1 MRKKELIFKLI
12 INYKKYYHS
21 FLLIILFIHFIIPLI
36 IFGHI
41 GLIPHDSLETIA
53 SDYIISKLYKFN
65 FDYIDYLLNGSY
77 KWFFFETIFY
87 PINILYFFLDVK
99 RFFFVLYILKIIVGY
114 FTFFLLLKKLKF
126 TKFYSAIGG
135 ALFVTILSANHQSY
149 FDLAFMPYM
158 IYLLIKNKELKTKN
172 YLIVFFFGLN
182 GGLVHNIFSIS
193 LIPFLSI
200 FVFERKNLT
209 LIVKI
214 FLTFIAGLFITD
226 IHLFKIFFSEIP
238 FHRVDM
244 INSRPLIDLFFESLK
259 LPFFEFNISGYH
271 KIYRVFLI
279 LTISLS
285 LILFLFIKDKTLRNL
300 IILLMFVIFIRSFL
314 GTNYFTS
321 LFIGPLEALKGLNFM
336 RVDRIIPLLTT
347 TIIMF
352 TLKNIKSYKF
362 RSLFVILIMVS
373 IIFQQLAI
381 TGKKF
386 HSSIRSNIKDGKF
399 AELKKFKKDKN
410 ILGIIL
416 FITNKNN
423 YKNNEYNL
431 GNDKYSWENYFHYE
445 NYKIIK
451 ELVGD
456 NRVMSVGIDPLV
468 AVMNDIKVI
477 DGYHTLYYL
486 HYKYKFRKIIS
497 EEIKDNEFLKDYFDG
512 WGNRVYAF
520 YNDKENLKINFL
532 EAKKIGASFV
542 ISGFHIKNNK
552 LKLIKKINGENIY
565 IHSTSWQCYLCL
577 DSDAF
582 YLYKIIN

>member
-21 FLLIILFIHFIIPLI
+21 FLLIVLFIHLIIPLI

>member
-21 FLLIILFIHFIIPLI
+21 FLLIVLFIHLIIPLI

-41 GLIPHDSLETIA
+41 GLMPHDSLETIA

>member
-21 FLLIILFIHFIIPLI
+21 FLLIILFIHLIIPLI

-386 HSSIRSNIKDGKF
+386 HSSIRSNIKDAKF

>member
-1 MRKKELIFKLI
+1 MRKKELISKLI

-21 FLLIILFIHFIIPLI
+21 FLLIVLFIHFIIPLI

-41 GLIPHDSLETIA
+41 GLLPHDSLETIA
-53 SDYIISKLYKFN
+53 SDYVISKLYKFN

-99 RFFFVLYILKIIVGY
+99 KFFFVLYILKIIVGY

-149 FDLAFMPYM
+149 FDLAFMPYL

-200 FVFERKNLT
+200 FVFERKNFT
-209 LIVKI
+209 LLVKI
-214 FLTFIAGLFITD
+214 FLTFIAGLLITD
-226 IHLFKIFFSEIP
+226 IHLFKIFFSEMP

-244 INSRPLIDLFFESLK
+244 INSRPLVDLFFESLK

-271 KIYRVFLI
+271 KIYRIFLI

-285 LILFLFIKDKTLRNL
+285 LILFLFVKDKTLRNL

-336 RVDRIIPLLTT
+336 RVDRIIPLLTA

-362 RSLFVILIMVS
+362 CSLFVILIMVS

-410 ILGIIL
+410 ILGIIR
-416 FITNKNN
+416 FIINKNN

-451 ELVGD
+451 EVVGD

-486 HYKYKFRKIIS
+486 NYKYKFRKIIS

-542 ISGFHIKNNK
+542 ISGFHIKNDK

>member
-65 FDYIDYLLNGSY
+65 FDYIYYLLNGSY

-214 FLTFIAGLFITD
+214 YLTFIAGLFITD

-423 YKNNEYNL
+423 FKNNEYNL

-542 ISGFHIKNNK
+542 ISGFHIKNNN

>member
-1 MRKKELIFKLI
+1 M
-12 INYKKYYHS
+12 
-21 FLLIILFIHFIIPLI
+21 
-36 IFGHI
+36 
-41 GLIPHDSLETIA
+41 IPHDSLETIA